1 MILIQ
6 GIAKL
11 QVRVLE
17 VSRYKKLSTSEVWY
31 LVLGVLVL
39 MIYLQNFEQNEL
51 PDHTFMWTI
60 LSTFREDIVK
70 YLIEEAWK
78 SQDASK

>member
-6 GIAKL
+6 WIAKL

-17 VSRYKKLSTSEVWY
+17 VSRYKKLSTSEVWS

-39 MIYLQNFEQNEL
+39 MIYLHNFEQNEL
-51 PDHTFMWTI
+51 PDHTFMWKI